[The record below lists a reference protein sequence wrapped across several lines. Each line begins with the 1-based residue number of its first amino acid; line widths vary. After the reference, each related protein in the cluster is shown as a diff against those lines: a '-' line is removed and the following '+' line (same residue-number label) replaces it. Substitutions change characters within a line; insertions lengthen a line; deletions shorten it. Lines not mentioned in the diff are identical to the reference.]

1 MAEGLQSDTEAY
13 LARIRKTIADSE
25 RLVEAARLR
34 IAETDRMLEKQ
45 GLTREQVM
53 NFRFSPE
60 QREAVNRELA
70 MKVFSLKALTIEDK
84 KLLDYYV
91 MSGTYGNIE
100 NALKNSIKYR
110 GKGSKL
116 GYMLYRLFPPMSF
129 LEVSV
134 PWVKKSKL
142 LIPPAYIY
150 RFYRCVTSSK
160 KDVKREVKQ
169 LEKL

>member
-1 MAEGLQSDTEAY
+1 MTVSRRCADACPEEGGVRMADGRQNDTDAY

-70 MKVFSLKALTIEDK
+70 RRGLDPIEESVEDAEVLEDVRRETMDESRATSLASDSPDGELAERQRKFGMMMKPFQI
-84 KLLDYYV
+84 
-91 MSGTYGNIE
+91 
-100 NALKNSIKYR
+100 
-110 GKGSKL
+110 
-116 GYMLYRLFPPMSF
+116 
-129 LEVSV
+129 
-134 PWVKKSKL
+134 
-142 LIPPAYIY
+142 
-150 RFYRCVTSSK
+150 
-160 KDVKREVKQ
+160 
-169 LEKL
+169 